1 MKETAYQMLYLTACA
16 LHGQVPEKEKT
27 LQMDL
32 TKLYQMCQF
41 HSLTSMVYM
50 ALESAGIS
58 EPKWKEAMSKAVRKN
73 ILLDMEREK
82 ICSFLENNGIWHMP
96 LKGAILKDMYPKI
109 GMRQMADND
118 ILYDKAYQKKLRKF
132 MLDSGYQTDSIGKE
146 YHDTYMKPPV
156 FNFEMHTILYGR
168 KADRSIYDYYS
179 DVKKRLVR
187 DEGSIYRYHFTDE
200 DFYIFMT
207 VHEYKHF
214 ISAGTGLRSLLDTYV
229 FLSQKNDSLDWNYI
243 CSELDRLEIRGFEE
257 SMRSLAMKIF
267 ASPVLPE
274 LTEDEKESLE
284 YYFLSGTYGT
294 MEQFSQRKI
303 DAVHKQTGANSRAS
317 YIWHRI
323 FPPMEIYEMYFP
335 FFYRHKILLPIGWA
349 YRIIRGVTARRKKL
363 KSEVKYLHNY
373 DDNKMKKQK

>member
-1 MKETAYQMLYLTACA
+1 MKETAYQMLYLTSCA
-16 LHGQVPEKEKT
+16 LHGQIPEKEKT

-58 EPKWKEAMSKAVRKN
+58 EPKWKEAMSKDVRKN

-82 ICSFLENNGIWHMP
+82 ICFFLEDNGIWHMP
-96 LKGAILKDMYPKI
+96 LKGAVLKDMYPKI

-118 ILYDKAYQKKLRKF
+118 ILYDKAYQKELRIF
-132 MLDSGYQTDSIGKE
+132 MKKNGYTADSVGQTH
-146 YHDTYMKPPV
+146 HDTYMKPPV
-156 FNFEMHTILYGR
+156 YNFEMHTILYGR
-168 KADRSIYDYYS
+168 KADRNIYDYYS

-187 DEGSIYRYHFTDE
+187 DEGKNYRYHFTDE

-214 ISAGTGLRSLLDTYV
+214 ISAGIGLRSLLDTYV

-243 CSELDRLEIRGFEE
+243 CSELDRLEIRDFEE
-257 SMRSLAMKIF
+257 SVRSLAMKIF

-274 LTEDEKESLE
+274 LTDKEKESLE

-294 MEQFSQRKI
+294 MEQFSQQKI
-303 DAVHKQTGANSRAS
+303 EAFKERTGSIS
-317 YIWHRI
+317 KPKYIWSRI
-323 FPPMEIYEMYFP
+323 FPSMEIYETYFP
-335 FFYRHKILLPIGWA
+335 FFYRHKILLPVGWA

-363 KSEVKYLHNY
+363 TSELKCLHNY
-373 DDNKMKKQK
+373 DNKKT